1 MSETLPSGDSLKY
14 QVTLLTRL
22 VYGKSVVLDALIDN
36 EDGKLFDRY
45 GLHNLKELDFR
56 RMIGIFY
63 GYDMNYIQNAD
74 ELWTLWGMGTLFEA
88 ESVEEFCYMK
98 LAAPD
103 LSLQVVYE
111 AGTVYPDGSISDFI
125 ILENESVKKIDR

>member
-1 MSETLPSGDSLKY
+1 MINY
-14 QVTLLTRL
+14 FRVI
-22 VYGKSVVLDALIDN
+22 KSN
-36 EDGKLFDRY
+36 
-45 GLHNLKELDFR
+45 FR
-56 RMIGIFY
+56 FQIFY